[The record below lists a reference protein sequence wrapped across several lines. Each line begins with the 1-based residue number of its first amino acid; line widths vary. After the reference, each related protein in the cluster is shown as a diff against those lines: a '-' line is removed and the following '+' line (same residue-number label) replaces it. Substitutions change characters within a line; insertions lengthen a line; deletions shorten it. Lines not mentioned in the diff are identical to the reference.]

1 MPNIRTLLGMYYVMP
16 NDQMTKVLTSS
27 QTVKFKT
34 IFIKLLDSII

>member
-1 MPNIRTLLGMYYVMP
+1 MPNIRTLLGMYYVMS
-16 NDQMTKVLTSS
+16 NDQVLTSS